1 MKSFLAVVVAL
12 ASMSFVQAQSLVD
25 AAKKA
30 QDERDKAKQTD
41 TSPKTDSAGTT
52 KVYTN
57 EDLSDEPLVATSAN
71 DAKTPTSTKSEKAD
85 GRAKGEKGE
94 AYWRSRVAPAHK
106 KINESQRKLD
116 ELRKRIAELTTE
128 MNGLVT
134 VNPRRGSVD
143 SERQKLITQ
152 ADRQEAELEA
162 DKKVLADVEEEG
174 RRAGA
179 LPGWFR

>member
-1 MKSFLAVVVAL
+1 MKSFLAVVIAIS
-12 ASMSFVQAQSLVD
+12 SMPFVQAQSLVD

-30 QDERDKAKQTD
+30 QDERDKGKQTE
-41 TSPKTDSAGTT
+41 TPGKTDSSGAT

-57 EDLSDEPLVATSAN
+57 EDLSDEPLAATSAN
-71 DAKTPTSTKSEKAD
+71 DAKTPTSTKAEKAD

-94 AYWRSRVAPAHK
+94 AYWRSRVAPVQK

-116 ELRKRIAELTTE
+116 ALRARIAELITE
-128 MNGLVT
+128 MDGLVT
-134 VNPRRGSVD
+134 VNPRRGSVE
-143 SERQKLITQ
+143 SERQKLTTQ
-152 ADRQEAELEA
+152 ADRQEADLDADRKALGDIEEA
-162 DKKVLADVEEEG
+162 G